1 MATSRRREV
10 VDYIVSNLKEIAGQ
24 QTSFFFVLS
33 EGDEFL
39 LTEDDSF
46 IITETGLG
54 GYQYNN
60 IYQNVFK
67 GIRFI
72 DQINDFPSIYIQA
85 GVESYS
91 YESKGN
97 TVASLELMLRVY
109 TYEEN
114 SLHKLEDLVEDIVRQ
129 VERINYSQ
137 ANRIITCR
145 VVSVDTDAG
154 LLDPYGLG
162 EIRIQ
167 VEYDV
172 ED

>member
-10 VDYIVSNLKEIAGQ
+10 VDYIISNLKEIVGQ
-24 QTSFFFVLS
+24 QTGFILLLS
-33 EGDEFL
+33 EGDDFL
-39 LTEDDSF
+39 VTEDGDF
-46 IITETGLG
+46 LALETVA
-54 GYQYNN
+54 GYLYNN
-60 IYQNVFK
+60 LYQNVFK

-72 DQINDFPSIYIQA
+72 DQINDFPSIYVQA

-97 TVASLELMLRVY
+97 TTASLELMLRVY

-114 SLHKLEDLVEDIVRQ
+114 GMHKLEDIVEDIVRQ
-129 VERINYSQ
+129 VERINFTQS
-137 ANRIITCR
+137 NRIIICR
-145 VVSVDTDAG
+145 VVSVDTDSG

-167 VEYDV
+167 LEYDV